1 MGCSKSSAE
10 RKLAAVN
17 ASLKRRKVSNKKKN
31 LTLPLKEL
39 ETEEKMKPKVGGGK

>member
-17 ASLKRRKVSNKKKN
+17 ASLKRRKD
-31 LTLPLKEL
+31 LKQI
-39 ETEEKMKPKVGGGK
+39 KPKTSRRKEMIKIRVGMPRSN